1 MLIEIKRL
9 ECGDDYTL
17 GTMLVDGLT
26 LGHTLEDTDR
36 RLEDVGIE
44 AKVKGKT
51 AIPRGRYEVV
61 MTYSNRFH
69 RMMPEVL
76 GVPGFTAIRIH
87 GGNTHE
93 DTEGCPLLGAIR
105 EADGVIRDCAGVNA
119 LLRRRIEIAERRKE
133 RVWLE
138 VS

>member
-36 RLEDVGIE
+36 RLEEVGIK
-44 AKVKGKT
+44 AKIKGKT

-69 RMMPEVL
+69 KVMPEVL

-93 DTEGCPLLGAIR
+93 DTEGCPLLGAVR
-105 EADGVIRDCAGVNA
+105 EGDSVRDCTGVNA

>member
-1 MLIEIKRL
+1 MMIELIRL
-9 ECGDDYTL
+9 EWHDDRTL
-17 GTMLVDGLT
+17 GTMLIDGLM

-36 RLEDVGIE
+36 RLEDVGIA

-76 GVPGFTAIRIH
+76 QVPGFVAIRIH
-87 GGNTHE
+87 GGNVPE
-93 DTEGCPLLGAIR
+93 DTEGCPLLGAVR
-105 EADGVIRDCAGVNA
+105 EGDTVRDCPGVNA

-138 VS
+138 VR

>member
-9 ECGDDYTL
+9 EFGDDYTI
-17 GTMLVDGLT
+17 GTMLIDGLT

-36 RLEDVGIE
+36 RIEEVGTE
-44 AKVKGKT
+44 AKIKGKT

-61 MTYSNRFH
+61 LTYSNRFH
-69 RMMPEVL
+69 KVMPEVL
-76 GVPGFTAIRIH
+76 DVPGFTAIRIH

-93 DTEGCPLLGAIR
+93 DTEGCPLLGVIK
-105 EADGVIRDCAGVNA
+105 DGESIRDCAGVNA
-119 LLRRRIEIAERRKE
+119 LLRRRIEMAEHRNE

-138 VS
+138 VR